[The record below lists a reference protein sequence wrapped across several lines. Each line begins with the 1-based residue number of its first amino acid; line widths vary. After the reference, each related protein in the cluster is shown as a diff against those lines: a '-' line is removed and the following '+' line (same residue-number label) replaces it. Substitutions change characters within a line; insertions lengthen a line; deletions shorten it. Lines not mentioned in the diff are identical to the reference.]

1 MLIKL
6 NEEEARIARDLSPG
20 DMVLGHRMSLAD
32 HLPLFQVALKAQIAL
47 IL

>member
-6 NEEEARIARDLSPG
+6 NEEGVRIARDLSPG
-20 DMVLGHRMSLAD
+20 DTVLGHRMSPAD
-32 HLPLFQVALKAQIAL
+32 HLPLFQVALKVQIAL